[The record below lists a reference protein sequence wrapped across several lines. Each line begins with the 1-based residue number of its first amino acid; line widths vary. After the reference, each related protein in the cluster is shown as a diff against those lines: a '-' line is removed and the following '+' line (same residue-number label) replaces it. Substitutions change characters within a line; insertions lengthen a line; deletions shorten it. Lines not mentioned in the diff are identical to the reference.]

1 MTWTQVQDFIEVT
14 DYEPPRAVRVKKM
27 IWSDRDQA
35 FETHYFI
42 RVNCENAHQ
51 AQATQ
56 EWLLDQF
63 GDPQYQ
69 GTWWRDPGRSSWIWL
84 ADSIATFW
92 QLKYGGQP

>member
-1 MTWTQVQDFIEVT
+1 MSWQPATDYIEVT
-14 DYEPPRAVRVKKM
+14 DYEPAQAVRVKKM

-42 RVNCENAHQ
+42 RVNCENGYQ
-51 AQATQ
+51 AAETQA
-56 EWLLDQF
+56 WLQDQF
-63 GDPQYQ
+63 GDPEYQ

-92 QLKYGGQP
+92 QLKYGGQQ